1 MAKGKEKM
9 NKKGKEKEEKEL
21 NRRGKSKE
29 KAEKVKGRWRNERRD
44 ETIEMKKEIYWKAK
58 RKYNFNKEMIK
69 KKHFY

>member
-29 KAEKVKGRWRNERRD
+29 KAEKVKGR
-44 ETIEMKKEIYWKAK
+44 
-58 RKYNFNKEMIK
+58 
-69 KKHFY
+69 